1 MIEHEIIEAQL
12 HHCTDLYSMYS
23 DTGDARTW
31 LPRLPQV
38 KDSVVAR
45 MVLGVRNTI
54 LQHMR
59 QKARLPTQ
67 NFRVVAHGCALVTEV
82 TETLTSL
89 WGTPIDFRIWV
100 RHHPYA
106 QVSLD
111 VTCRQNWKCQ
121 SAMSFRK
128 AFEATFE

>member
-1 MIEHEIIEAQL
+1 MASMASMASGKRLRRRADGPGSSKHHSAAHATEGAANSEH
-12 HHCTDLYSMYS
+12 HF
-23 DTGDARTW
+23 
-31 LPRLPQV
+31 RLN
-38 KDSVVAR
+38 
-45 MVLGVRNTI
+45 L
-54 LQHMR
+54 
-59 QKARLPTQ
+59 
-67 NFRVVAHGCALVTEV
+67 RVVVELLLSCCSRLLNVQDALVTEV

-100 RHHPYA
+100 RHGPYA